1 MTKKLTITAPD
12 GTPVPL
18 ASGYEVWPDDAT
30 LSAEQVIAVRS
41 AAAGTSAEIVTPIG
55 AVATFVPIP
64 GGPPSVPGL
73 FTGRRVVLEA
83 GGPARGWPDNVWVQM
98 DRRFGQTDRP
108 LVNTTSC
115 TVRRPDMALQLL
127 GRKLNTPERMS
138 NGQYALYEC
147 GGVWTRGQSDAR
159 IPQYHAGRAYLTVP
173 HGFGVWPAFW
183 MTDRHGGGECEFDML
198 ELFHAEEP
206 GLPRSTLF
214 CDTDRGAGYSKKVK
228 QVKGSQQI
236 ADMGALDGPEIC
248 LEWTITRPTGG
259 VRFQTWVNA
268 VPVMDYT
275 ETSRLRWLAN
285 NNPDDAWDILIN
297 LQLGGPWVGDPA
309 DRLGYLSG
317 PRRLYD
323 RPGLRRYG
331 HVAGDEKAG
340 ETKLAPIFPVDD
352 FVIRSLQIAA

>member
-1 MTKKLTITAPD
+1 MPKRLTLTGPD
-12 GTPVPL
+12 GQPLPVD
-18 ASGYEVWPDDAT
+18 SGYEVWPDDAT
-30 LSAEQVIAVRS
+30 ATVQTLIRVGTPSGHRYEEIS
-41 AAAGTSAEIVTPIG
+41 PAGTTA
-55 AVATFVPIP
+55 AFVPIP
-64 GGPPSVPGL
+64 AGPPSVPGL
-73 FTGRRVVLEA
+73 FTGRHDVLTA
-83 GGPARGWPDNVWVQM
+83 GGPEGWPGTVWVQM
-98 DRRFGQTDRP
+98 DHRFGQTDRP

-115 TVRRPDMALQLL
+115 TVRRPDGSLQLL

-147 GGVWTRGQSDAR
+147 GGVWTRGQSAAR
-159 IPQYHAGRAYLTVP
+159 IPQYHVGRAYLTVP
-173 HGFGVWPAFW
+173 HGFGVWPAVW

-236 ADMGALDGPEIC
+236 ADMGAFDGPEIC

-275 ETSRLRWLAN
+275 ETSRLRWLGN

-340 ETKLAPIFPVDD
+340 ETKLTPIFPVDD